1 MPLRKLIMKGETN
14 MKYRRV
20 ITMLAS
26 ASLAISIPV
35 TSLAAEV
42 NLIVPNEIGTSNHAD
57 TQGETDTT
65 QEQEETQTEP
75 QSEEPKSEIPSP
87 QDSIPAIPQPEV
99 PDIIPQIPDISL
111 NEEVAST
118 SPFEIDSNGVL
129 TKYTGTDSVVIVPDN
144 VTKISSRAFENNVS
158 IEKIIINELCTNIA
172 NSAISNCQNLKEVVI
187 NSKNIIF
194 GTSSTCVL
202 GTNNLKVTGYPYS
215 EVPLY
220 CDKFANLTFSPLEQ
234 PEEEKFTIDSNGTLV
249 RYWGNDEVVI
259 VPDGVKKIGTKAFLN
274 NSTMKKLI
282 LPESCTVFNR
292 GALTDCTML
301 TYIDIGSREL
311 TAKF

>member
-1 MPLRKLIMKGETN
+1 MKGETN

-75 QSEEPKSEIPSP
+75 QSEEPQSEIPSP

-187 NSKNIIF
+187 NSKNITF

-249 RYWGNDEVVI
+249 RYWGNDEVII
-259 VPDGVKKIGTKAFLN
+259 VPDGVKKGWKDGN
-274 NSTMKKLI
+274 KK
-282 LPESCTVFNR
+282 
-292 GALTDCTML
+292 
-301 TYIDIGSREL
+301 
-311 TAKF
+311 

>member
-42 NLIVPNEIGTSNHAD
+42 NLVVSNKIGTSNHAD

-65 QEQEETQTEP
+65 QEQEKVQTE
-75 QSEEPKSEIPSP
+75 KPSLE
-87 QDSIPAIPQPEV
+87 DSIPELQQPEV
-99 PDIIPQIPDISL
+99 PDIVPQLPEISL
-111 NEEVAST
+111 EEVAST

-158 IEKIIINELCTNIA
+158 IEKIIINELCTN
-172 NSAISNCQNLKEVVI
+172 C
-187 NSKNIIF
+187 
-194 GTSSTCVL
+194 
-202 GTNNLKVTGYPYS
+202 
-215 EVPLY
+215 
-220 CDKFANLTFSPLEQ
+220 
-234 PEEEKFTIDSNGTLV
+234 
-249 RYWGNDEVVI
+249 
-259 VPDGVKKIGTKAFLN
+259 
-274 NSTMKKLI
+274 
-282 LPESCTVFNR
+282 
-292 GALTDCTML
+292 
-301 TYIDIGSREL
+301 
-311 TAKF
+311 

>member
-1 MPLRKLIMKGETN
+1 

-75 QSEEPKSEIPSP
+75 QSEEPQSEIPSP

-111 NEEVAST
+111 NEEGAST
-118 SPFEIDSNGVL
+118 SPF
-129 TKYTGTDSVVIVPDN
+129 
-144 VTKISSRAFENNVS
+144 
-158 IEKIIINELCTNIA
+158 
-172 NSAISNCQNLKEVVI
+172 
-187 NSKNIIF
+187 
-194 GTSSTCVL
+194 
-202 GTNNLKVTGYPYS
+202 
-215 EVPLY
+215 
-220 CDKFANLTFSPLEQ
+220 
-234 PEEEKFTIDSNGTLV
+234 
-249 RYWGNDEVVI
+249 
-259 VPDGVKKIGTKAFLN
+259 
-274 NSTMKKLI
+274 
-282 LPESCTVFNR
+282 
-292 GALTDCTML
+292 
-301 TYIDIGSREL
+301 
-311 TAKF
+311 